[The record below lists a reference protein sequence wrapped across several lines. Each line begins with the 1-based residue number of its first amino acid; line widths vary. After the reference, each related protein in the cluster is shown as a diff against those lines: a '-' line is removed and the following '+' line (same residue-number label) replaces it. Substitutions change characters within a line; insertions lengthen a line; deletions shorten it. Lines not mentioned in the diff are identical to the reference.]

1 MENSDKAVIAIVDD
15 EDSICNS
22 LEYLLRSAGLNAKS
36 FLNGPDFLR
45 FLENDRPDCL
55 VLDLNI
61 MPMNGFS
68 ALDRLAQL
76 RLKLPVIVIT
86 GEDKEEIYERAMNK
100 GISAFFRKPVD
111 GQLLLDAIDDA
122 VGYRVYTPN

>member
-15 EDSICNS
+15 EYSVCNS
-22 LEYLLRSAGLNAKS
+22 LEQLLRSAGLNTKS

-55 VLDLNI
+55 VLDLNM

-68 ALDRLAQL
+68 VLDRLAQL

>member
-1 MENSDKAVIAIVDD
+1 
-15 EDSICNS
+15 
-22 LEYLLRSAGLNAKS
+22 
-36 FLNGPDFLR
+36 
-45 FLENDRPDCL
+45 
-55 VLDLNI
+55 
-61 MPMNGFS
+61 
-68 ALDRLAQL
+68 LDRLAQL

-122 VGYRVYTPN
+122 VGHRVYTPN